1 MLKVSKICFHIII
14 LYCFY
19 LVGNWIQSSLNLFI
33 PGSVIGMMLLFLLL
47 LTKGI
52 KVTWVEEGA
61 SFFVNNLALFFI
73 PATVGIIDY
82 FSLFAGKGFILI
94 IIVLVSTALVMSISG
109 TVSQRLARGKRR
121 MRDD

>member
-1 MLKVSKICFHIII
+1 MLKVVKICFHVII

-33 PGSVIGMMLLFLLL
+33 PGSVIGMILLFLLL
-47 LTKGI
+47 LTKVI
-52 KVTWVEEGA
+52 KLTWVEEG
-61 SFFVNNLALFFI
+61 SKFFVNNLSLFFI

-94 IIVLVSTALVMSISG
+94 LIVLVSTALVMSISG
-109 TVSQRLARGKRR
+109 VVSQRLA
-121 MRDD
+121 